1 MQFKFA
7 FMKLRSFG
15 KCRRR
20 RPADGGGLGARRWWA
35 FVAHLVQLLVLGSGE
50 DRRCEWLC
58 EPVPAEARPLAR
70 RPPPIPRA
78 PQDDHRALSR
88 CNPTLTGE
96 SCPPLL
102 QRGFQPWLC

>member
-50 DRRCEWLC
+50 DRLDVSGSVS
-58 EPVPAEARPLAR
+58 P
-70 RPPPIPRA
+70 
-78 PQDDHRALSR
+78 S
-88 CNPTLTGE
+88 
-96 SCPPLL
+96 L
-102 QRGFQPWLC
+102 QRHGRLPADPSPPSQEPHRMTTGHCCVVIPL

>member
-50 DRRCEWLC
+50 DRLDVSGSVS
-58 EPVPAEARPLAR
+58 PSLR
-70 RPPPIPRA
+70 RHGRLPEDPPPSQEPHRMTTGHCCVVIP
-78 PQDDHRALSR
+78 L
-88 CNPTLTGE
+88 
-96 SCPPLL
+96 
-102 QRGFQPWLC
+102 

>member
-20 RPADGGGLGARRWWA
+20 RSADGGGLGARRWWA

-50 DRRCEWLC
+50 DRLDVSGSVSPSLRRHGRL
-58 EPVPAEARPLAR
+58 PAD
-70 RPPPIPRA
+70 PPPTPSQEPHRMTTGHCCVVIP
-78 PQDDHRALSR
+78 L
-88 CNPTLTGE
+88 
-96 SCPPLL
+96 
-102 QRGFQPWLC
+102 

>member
-50 DRRCEWLC
+50 DRLDVSGSVSPSLRRHGRL
-58 EPVPAEARPLAR
+58 PAD
-70 RPPPIPRA
+70 PPPSQEPHRMTTGHCRVVIP
-78 PQDDHRALSR
+78 L
-88 CNPTLTGE
+88 
-96 SCPPLL
+96 
-102 QRGFQPWLC
+102 

>member
-50 DRRCEWLC
+50 DRLDVSGSVRHGRL
-58 EPVPAEARPLAR
+58 PAD
-70 RPPPIPRA
+70 PPPPH
-78 PQDDHRALSR
+78 PKS
-88 CNPTLTGE
+88 PTG
-96 SCPPLL
+96 
-102 QRGFQPWLC
+102 